1 MKKTKHQKKEF
12 PNYRYNIATGELHRY
27 RHSHDRL
34 IEQFDFEKELNEKPD
49 FEYFSK
55 EGLRDFDVYVRF
67 SNGIVYIVTDIKRGE
82 VKARCNELFGV
93 QA

>member
-1 MKKTKHQKKEF
+1 MNSLF
-12 PNYRYNIATGELHRY
+12 L
-27 RHSHDRL
+27 DF
-34 IEQFDFEKELNEKPD
+34 EQLDFEKELNETPD
-49 FEYFSK
+49 PEYFSK

-67 SNGIVYIVTDIKRGE
+67 SNGIVYIITDIKRSE